1 MEEITNKQD
10 VEKTLQ
16 KVRSK
21 KRIRGLL
28 IFINVALCSY
38 FVFCLVNSIID
49 YASSNTSETEIIPLN
64 GNSIEKSNEIYN
76 KYVAKDDEGNY
87 ITSDVYDFGIYGG
100 YLSLSK
106 GAISEGNYTSFD
118 NISLINV
125 SSDIIDVSS
134 INHNISKN
142 YLNGGIDLT
151 TLTKGDYLVFDEI
164 INETNIDYKHKAIK
178 IRSEVGVEK
187 TIYTLPDQNET
198 RRKITIKSKDSS
210 PSLVISVNEVTSL
223 PSDYYDYVVIGDE
236 TQINEFKQNNSLS
249 ASIKINYVNNLVDA
263 FKSESNYCIYLSNE
277 EKMIVSSYVDI
288 TNENVIKNNDE
299 SILEE
304 NKKVYTS
311 YINELGGNLTF
322 TGSCNLED
330 ENSFIT
336 KPYLKGYDIGK
347 FVVVSNTARTIE
359 DINKLFN

>member
-1 MEEITNKQD
+1 MEEITTKQN
-10 VEKTLQ
+10 EENLLQ

-38 FVFCLVNSIID
+38 FVFCLVSSIVD

-64 GNSIEKSNEIYN
+64 GNSIEKSKELYN
-76 KYVAKDDEGNY
+76 QYIAKDESGNY

-106 GAISEGNYTSFD
+106 EAITKGNYTSFE

-125 SSDIIDVSS
+125 SSDIIDFTS
-134 INHNISKN
+134 INNSVDKN

-151 TLTKGDYLVFDEI
+151 SLSKGDYLVFDEFI
-164 INETNIDYKHKAIK
+164 TENNIDGLHKAIK
-178 IRSEVGVEK
+178 IRSNVGIEK
-187 TIYTLPDQNET
+187 TIYTLPDENET
-198 RRKITIKSKDSS
+198 RKKITIKSKDSS

-223 PSDYYDYVVIGDE
+223 PSEYYDYVVIGDE
-236 TQINEFKQNNSLS
+236 TQINEFKENNNISASVKISYVNDLLS
-249 ASIKINYVNNLVDA
+249 AFKID
-263 FKSESNYCIYLSNE
+263 SNYCIYLTNE
-277 EKMIVSSYVDI
+277 EKMIVSSYVKTTD
-288 TNENVIKNNDE
+288 ENVINNIDE

-322 TGSCNLED
+322 TGSCNKED

-347 FVVVSNTARTIE
+347 FVVVSNTTRTIDE
-359 DINKLFN
+359 INQVF